1 MLKTLSPLQ
10 KSKSGQAMVEFLPAI
25 MIFILVMSAGLAY
38 FRVMRSA
45 ALREEAVRNLAFA
58 KMDNAGTL
66 TTVDSPDEGKSAAE
80 VSVSIEGQ
88 SIPALSSGN
97 NVFIS
102 EQVQCFSVV
111 PEGQAQLPIEV
122 TYRAGVTASTPVV
135 LTTYGVVCRK

>member
-1 MLKTLSPLQ
+1 
-10 KSKSGQAMVEFLPAI
+10 MVEFLPAI